1 MGVGLYTIKRGTI
14 VLSLHDGQSRA
25 SKPMMEFDSPC
36 AFFIDLCQPER
47 TGRKKI
53 SKMKNV
59 IRCSFCVLQCLIT
72 ISVYAQSYN
81 ISVPKAGKLSSL
93 LKGKK
98 ESVVELKISGSINGR
113 DITYIREL
121 PNLEKLDLAEVF
133 ISADKSTLFSMPIKE
148 DDIYVATDNELPNGC
163 LAGLQKLT
171 SIVLPASLQGGNP
184 FYSTTASSPHLK
196 EITVLAGTVSLSGC
210 DELEK
215 IVLGKNAHVS
225 GYRKKVELIELM
237 EEIDYSEQYAFR
249 INFSGFRPHY
259 VYFKKQDLL
268 ILYDSYGTNEIK
280 DGVTIIWEAAFERNA
295 TLTDLVLPNSVR
307 KIRAQAFAG
316 CPNLRTVVLPSNLLK
331 IGHGAFDCPNLQRI
345 TLPASLV
352 SIAQNSINSHN
363 LIVTSLMKEPTEE
376 CPFIPKLVKAIF
388 VPEESYDAYKK
399 SSWKECPLF
408 KLGGQKEFI
417 LTVEAG
423 NLLKSIGIDNI
434 PSVERL
440 ILSGTIDE
448 TDLQV
453 ISQMVNL
460 KYIDMENI
468 QMKQSLQ
475 MQKKRQTDIKSIKT
489 LLDSAG
495 KIAVKGDMN
504 AEENINGCIIP
515 NEIFANQTALE
526 TVILPKNTA
535 IIAAD
540 AFSGCKNLK
549 TVKMPEGLLSV
560 KARAFQ
566 GCTSLERVVFP
577 TLLEIEWDVFNGC
590 NLLSDVLFP
599 EGLLRMDFS
608 IFQGTQVT
616 HVDIPSTVRKIGGL
630 FGIED
635 NVKEVHCKATVP
647 PELKRKYVENSDKQ
661 YRIYIPAGSST
672 AYNKAWGN
680 LNFVEE

>member
-1 MGVGLYTIKRGTI
+1 MLDLFQEIYATIIRNKLRTILTGFAVTWGIFMLI
-14 VLSLHDGQSRA
+14 VLLGAGNGLLHAFEGQNQNIKMNSI
-25 SKPMMEFDSPC
+25 KIFPGFTNIP
-36 AFFIDLCQPER
+36 FHGWQQ
-47 TGRKKI
+47 GRKITLKEQDRLFTQQTFHE
-53 SKMKNV
+53 NV
-59 IRCSFCVLQCLIT
+59 IST
-72 ISVYAQSYN
+72 GAN
-81 ISVPKAGKLSSL
+81 ISHTSTLSF
-93 LKGKK
+93 KK
-98 ESVVELKISGSINGR
+98 ETQSI
-113 DITYIREL
+113 E
-121 PNLEKLDLAEVF
+121 
-133 ISADKSTLFSMPIKE
+133 
-148 DDIYVATDNELPNGC
+148 
-163 LAGLQKLT
+163 
-171 SIVLPASLQGGNP
+171 LQGVFPN
-184 FYSTTASSPHLK
+184 YT
-196 EITVLAGTVSLSGC
+196 
-210 DELEK
+210 EL
-215 IVLGKNAHVS
+215 
-225 GYRKKVELIELM
+225 
-237 EEIDYSEQYAFR
+237 
-249 INFSGFRPHY
+249 
-259 VYFKKQDLL
+259 
-268 ILYDSYGTNEIK
+268 
-280 DGVTIIWEAAFERNA
+280 
-295 TLTDLVLPNSVR
+295 
-307 KIRAQAFAG
+307 
-316 CPNLRTVVLPSNLLK
+316 
-331 IGHGAFDCPNLQRI
+331 
-345 TLPASLV
+345 
-352 SIAQNSINSHN
+352 
-363 LIVTSLMKEPTEE
+363 
-376 CPFIPKLVKAIF
+376 
-388 VPEESYDAYKK
+388 
-399 SSWKECPLF
+399 
-408 KLGGQKEFI
+408 
-417 LTVEAG
+417 
-423 NLLKSIGIDNI
+423 
-434 PSVERL
+434 
-440 ILSGTIDE
+440 
-448 TDLQV
+448 
-453 ISQMVNL
+453 
-460 KYIDMENI
+460 ENI